1 MTVVPR
7 KRSQSADPAS
17 SPKTAKY
24 QKVQK
29 RSIQQQAFDELLVLK
44 NANGGKLKYGD
55 YIAIEHQFH
64 RRKFYDV
71 TVDNLRYRMKCFK
84 KSGQLKLVTET
95 NKPASHVMLKGPNTT
110 VSPLTDPGNDVAN
123 VADANNANTLVGTT
137 STSTTQSA
145 TTDSTPTTIQV
156 SPTNTTINSN
166 SNDEMDNG
174 KGKKLTKKEKEEAD
188 AEHLRRVLLARTKIS
203 IEYSKLQRTSSKI
216 ANGTLEK
223 LIKTVTKEY
232 NLQPSD
238 VPRDTIKSR
247 LRRKNLG
254 GVAPQKLSPLH
265 DLEPLL
271 VEWSLKMAK
280 IGQALSR
287 TNVLELAS
295 ELIEGTEFEEKVK
308 TFKAKRNIKMGIM
321 KVK

>member
-1 MTVVPR
+1 MTVVTQ

-64 RRKFYDV
+64 RSKFYDV

-84 KSGQLKLVTET
+84 KSGQLHLVTEK
-95 NKPASHVMLKGPNTT
+95 KPASHVLLKGPDTT

-123 VADANNANTLVGTT
+123 VVDANTLVGTT

-166 SNDEMDNG
+166 SNDEMDNS
-174 KGKKLTKKEKEEAD
+174 KEK
-188 AEHLRRVLLARTKIS
+188 
-203 IEYSKLQRTSSKI
+203 
-216 ANGTLEK
+216 N
-223 LIKTVTKEY
+223 
-232 NLQPSD
+232 
-238 VPRDTIKSR
+238 
-247 LRRKNLG
+247 
-254 GVAPQKLSPLH
+254 
-265 DLEPLL
+265 
-271 VEWSLKMAK
+271 
-280 IGQALSR
+280 
-287 TNVLELAS
+287 
-295 ELIEGTEFEEKVK
+295 
-308 TFKAKRNIKMGIM
+308 
-321 KVK
+321 